1 MSGPH
6 VHVETAAVRLS
17 ADQMHVVAEEASS
30 SRAGVAGSIAGQES
44 AWKTAGRPGFAAF
57 VDILEQQAQRLR
69 TDLTD
74 LGDKLRAAA
83 DVYDRQDAAGGAAL
97 DESVRYD

>member
-1 MSGPH
+1 MSGQN

-17 ADQMHVVAEEASS
+17 AAQMHVVAEEASS
-30 SRAGVAGSIAGQES
+30 SRAGVAAGIAGQES
-44 AWKTAGRPGFAAF
+44 AWKTAGKPGFAAF
-57 VDILEQQAQRLR
+57 IDILETQAERLR

-74 LGDKLRAAA
+74 LGDKLNAAA
-83 DVYDRQDAAGGAAL
+83 DVYDQQDAVGGAAL

>member
-1 MSGPH
+1 M
-6 VHVETAAVRLS
+6 
-17 ADQMHVVAEEASS
+17 
-30 SRAGVAGSIAGQES
+30 
-44 AWKTAGRPGFAAF
+44 
-57 VDILEQQAQRLR
+57 R

-83 DVYDRQDAAGGAAL
+83 DVYDQQDAAGGAAL